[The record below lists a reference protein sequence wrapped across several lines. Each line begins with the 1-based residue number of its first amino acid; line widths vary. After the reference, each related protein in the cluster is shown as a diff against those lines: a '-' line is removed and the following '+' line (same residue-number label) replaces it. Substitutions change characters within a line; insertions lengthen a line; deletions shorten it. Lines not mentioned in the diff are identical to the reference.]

1 MPALVTTDTELPTG
15 SLEILEKRGE
25 LLLALAADPA
35 DELSILIV
43 DDRRMRNLNRSYRGK
58 DRSTNVLSFPMTDE
72 EEEDDGRAVGEDGVH
87 EEDDD
92 LPRLLGDIVISL
104 DTARQ
109 EAAAAGTGLDDYLT
123 VLLVHGFVHLLGYD
137 HEVGEDEAKRMLA
150 MEQKMLESLAASVD
164 VKPLGSA

>member
-72 EEEDDGRAVGEDGVH
+72 E

>member
-1 MPALVTTDTELPTG
+1 MPALVTTETELPTG

-72 EEEDDGRAVGEDGVH
+72 E